1 MRLLTILA
9 ISVGLFGCMNP
20 AAKGPQFASLMQTNQ
35 NDALVYFFRPLE
47 NDGGTVCFKLFLN
60 DLDKGCL
67 GTKGFLGF
75 NVGAGDYIVKIKPD
89 AFPSHTL
96 LELNLSFSSGDKR
109 IFQVSIANS
118 QDVPKSSLVSRY
130 SVGGT
135 WFVLE
140 VPFSSAERELS
151 GLNESVSP

>member
-1 MRLLTILA
+1 MGLLTILA

-89 AFPSHTL
+89 TFPSHTL